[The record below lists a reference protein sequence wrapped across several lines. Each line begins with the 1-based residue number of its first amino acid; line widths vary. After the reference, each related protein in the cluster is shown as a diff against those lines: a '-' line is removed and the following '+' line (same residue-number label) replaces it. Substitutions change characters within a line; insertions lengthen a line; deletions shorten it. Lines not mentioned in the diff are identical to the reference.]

1 MKALNVY
8 LSCVLA
14 AASVTGWAVAPVGAE
29 QQAPQLQQEVERSL
43 GDDDF
48 ERIEVSVTGSEVT
61 LSGTVP
67 HLLAKNQAIGRA
79 LEVAGVETVA
89 SELQLPVEE
98 EDDDVAEEVGKAI
111 SRYPHFTIWDYI
123 EGRINQGVVTLH
135 GSVTPMRDKKG
146 ELYETIAK
154 IRGVQD
160 YVDEI
165 EVQSSSSGGRP
176 ATCHHRPKFV
186 LKPALPTNREN
197 AKPSVPHRRQ
207 PQQCHA
213 VRVCPDRDRVPRD
226 GANHSADGG
235 YPQRRQ
241 PAAGAA
247 LVS

>member
-165 EVQSSSSGGRP
+165 EVQSSSSADDRLRAIIGRSLSSNQHFQRTVRMQNP
-176 ATCHHRPKFV
+176 PYHIVVNRSSVTLFGYVQTEIEYREMERIIRQTVGILNVDNQLQV
-186 LKPALPTNREN
+186 LR
-197 AKPSVPHRRQ
+197 
-207 PQQCHA
+207 
-213 VRVCPDRDRVPRD
+213 
-226 GANHSADGG
+226 
-235 YPQRRQ
+235 
-241 PAAGAA
+241 
-247 LVS
+247 